1 MRSTLCCVDDYQNE
15 SSERPDPPGTP
26 LRTGFETG
34 RKNGA
39 QLSDDAKQ
47 RVFEKMCSV
56 DAARARA
63 AEDSR
68 IAYVG

>member
-1 MRSTLCCVDDYQNE
+1 MRSTLYCVDDDQNE
-15 SSERPDPPGTP
+15 ISEQPGPPGTP

-34 RKNGA
+34 RQDRA
-39 QLSDDAKQ
+39 RLSDDARE
-47 RVFEKMCSV
+47 RVLEKMHSV

-68 IAYVG
+68 TAYVG